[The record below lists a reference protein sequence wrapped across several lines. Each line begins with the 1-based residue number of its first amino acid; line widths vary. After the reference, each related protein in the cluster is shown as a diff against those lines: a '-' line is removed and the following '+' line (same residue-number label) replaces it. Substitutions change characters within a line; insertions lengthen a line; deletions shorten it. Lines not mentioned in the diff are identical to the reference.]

1 MADVI
6 RNCNFILQCPTYWDA
21 LGETEE
27 PGVRYC
33 EACQRKVYL
42 CKKEQE
48 LQLRIELNQCVAVQ
62 LPKLQLP
69 TVGVPSRWQDREGR
83 ED

>member
-6 RNCNFILQCPTYWDA
+6 RNCNFILQCPTYWDS

-33 EACQRKVYL
+33 EAC
-42 CKKEQE
+42 
-48 LQLRIELNQCVAVQ
+48 LRQGLGNGD
-62 LPKLQLP
+62 
-69 TVGVPSRWQDREGR
+69 TR
-83 ED
+83 

>member
-27 PGVRYC
+27 PSVRYC
-33 EACQRKVYL
+33 EPAYARVLVTVTPGDQ
-42 CKKEQE
+42 
-48 LQLRIELNQCVAVQ
+48 AVSDNS
-62 LPKLQLP
+62 
-69 TVGVPSRWQDREGR
+69 TR
-83 ED
+83 